1 MPGERVL
8 VLGEDLAVLGE
19 DLAVPGERREELG
32 EAPASGRIR
41 GRSPRRPRNR
51 CGALARALRWPVRAE
66 GLEVAHGTAVHVITN
81 DEVARRL
88 EEVAGLLEAQGAEGF
103 RVRAYRLGA
112 SEVRALS
119 RPVAEI
125 VEQEGREGL
134 DRIPHVGRGLARM
147 IEELVRRGRLAMLDR
162 LRGEVS
168 PEDLFATLPGVG
180 EVLSR
185 RLHEELGV
193 ETLEELE
200 VAAHDG
206 RLARLRGV
214 GKRRAEALREVL
226 AGRLSRRRGSDP
238 APERPPVA
246 LLLEVDRMY
255 RQAAARGELRKIA
268 PRRFNPTKEA
278 WLPVMHV
285 ERNGWDFTA
294 LYSNTAQAHRLGKTH
309 DWVVLYWARDG
320 HEGQST
326 VVTRAVGRGKGEKGD
341 QKADHKPDQK
351 AGPRVVRGREDE

>member
-1 MPGERVL
+1 M
-8 VLGEDLAVLGE
+8 
-19 DLAVPGERREELG
+19 
-32 EAPASGRIR
+32 
-41 GRSPRRPRNR
+41 
-51 CGALARALRWPVRAE
+51 
-66 GLEVAHGTAVHVITN
+66 ITN

-88 EEVAGLLEAQGAEGF
+88 EEVAGLLEAQGADGF

-112 SEVRALS
+112 SEVRALP

-134 DRIPHVGRGLARM
+134 DAIPHIGRGLARM

-168 PEDLFATLPGVG
+168 PEDLFTTLPGVG
-180 EVLSR
+180 DVLAR
-185 RLHEELGV
+185 RLHDELGV

-200 VAAHDG
+200 LAAHDG
-206 RLARLRGV
+206 RLARVRGL

-226 AGRLSRRRGSDP
+226 AGRLARRRGEP
-238 APERPPVA
+238 APGQERPPVA

-255 RQAAARGELRKIA
+255 RHAAARGELRTIA
-268 PRRFNPTKEA
+268 PRRFNPDKEA
-278 WLPVMHV
+278 WLPIMHV
-285 ERNGWDFTA
+285 EKGGWDFTA
-294 LYSNTAQAHRLGKTH
+294 LFSNTAQAHRLGKTH

-326 VVTRAVGRGKGEKGD
+326 VVT
-341 QKADHKPDQK
+341 QK
-351 AGPRVVRGREDE
+351 AGQRAVRGREDE